1 MNILTRLFCHSP
13 WRYILSVLGSAVIVI
28 TVLTTAGYTGRLAWA
43 NALTAAGS
51 VLILCGLLSWVG
63 RLGGFDMFRYAFSTF
78 GQRRHHDF
86 FSFTEA
92 QKAKRQ
98 RAAWTFVPPIAV
110 GLLCLTAG
118 LLVWHV

>member
-1 MNILTRLFCHSP
+1 MSLLTRLFRHSP
-13 WRYILSVLGSAVIVI
+13 WRYILSLLGSAAIVI
-28 TVLTTAGYTGRLAWA
+28 IVLLTAGYTGPLAWA

-92 QKAKRQ
+92 QQGKR
-98 RAAWTFVPPIAV
+98 RAAAWTFLPPVWV
-110 GLLCLTAG
+110 GLVCLLAG
-118 LLVWHV
+118 LLVWRS